1 MLKFLFGLI
10 LAALWLLPSVTF
22 AQSRNVWIDGDH
34 GRLSAVIQTPDGQS
48 SYPLVVIC
56 HGFTANK
63 NHPMLVKLADYLEA
77 AGIASIRF
85 DFNGHGNSEGR
96 FQDMTVPN
104 EIEDVKHV
112 IEYARDMRGV
122 TSVSVA
128 GHSQGGVVTSMVA
141 GQLGSEE
148 IKSIALMAPAAVLR
162 DDAIRGLL
170 FGNQYDS
177 INLAEYYDF
186 DIGRGNLRLGK
197 NYVLT
202 AQTLPIY
209 ETAENYQGPV
219 FIVHGLIDTVVPYTY
234 ALRYQEIYHGGAELE
249 LLEGFDHSFTQDESV
264 PARLV
269 ADYFIRQLK

>member
-10 LAALWLLPSVTF
+10 LAAIWLLPSVTF

-85 DFNGHGNSEGR
+85 DFNGHGDSEGR

-122 TSVSVA
+122 TSVS
-128 GHSQGGVVTSMVA
+128 VA

-209 ETAENYQGPV
+209 ETAENYDGPV

-249 LLEGFDHSFTQDESV
+249 LLEGFDHSFTQNDAV

-269 ADYFIRQLK
+269 ADYFISQLK

>member
-197 NYVLT
+197 NYVVT

>member
-10 LAALWLLPSVTF
+10 LAAIWLLPSVTF

-34 GRLSAVIQTPDGQS
+34 GRLSAVIQTPNGQN

-63 NHPMLVKLADYLEA
+63 NQPMLMKLADYLEA

-85 DFNGHGNSEGR
+85 DFNGHGDSEGR

-186 DIGRGNLRLGK
+186 DIGRG
-197 NYVLT
+197 

-209 ETAENYQGPV
+209 ETAENYDGPV

-249 LLEGFDHSFTQDESV
+249 LLEGFDHSFTQNDAV

-269 ADYFIRQLK
+269 ADYFISQLK

>member
-34 GRLSAVIQTPDGQS
+34 GRLSAVIQTPDGQN

-63 NHPMLVKLADYLEA
+63 NQPMLVKLADYLEA

-85 DFNGHGNSEGR
+85 DFNGHGESEGR

-141 GQLGSEE
+141 GQLGSAE

-170 FGNQYDS
+170 FGKQYDS
-177 INLAEYYDF
+177 INIPEYTEIF
-186 DIGRGNLRLGK
+186 DGLKLGR

-202 AQTLPIY
+202 AQNLPIY
-209 ETAENYQGPV
+209 ETAENYDGPV

-249 LLEGFDHSFTQDESV
+249 LLEGFDHSFTQDVSV
-264 PARLV
+264 PAGLV